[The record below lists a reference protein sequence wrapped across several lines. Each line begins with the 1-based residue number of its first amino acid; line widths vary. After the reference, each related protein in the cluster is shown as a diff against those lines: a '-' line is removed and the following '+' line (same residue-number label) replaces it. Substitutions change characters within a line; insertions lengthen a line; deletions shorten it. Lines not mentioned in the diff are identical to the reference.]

1 MGAPHWLSQAQTC
14 QSSVWKEPW
23 GCLYPSELLQVA
35 VGGKWPAVSTLTVST
50 LEHFL
55 NVSCNSVNSRVL

>member
-35 VGGKWPAVSTLTVST
+35 VGGKWPAVSTLIVST